1 MPVSASRASVI
12 MPTAKTTRAPSP
24 DSPHTLPG
32 SAPRIGPTM
41 TEPPIPPAIEYRA
54 MTPVRISARCRLA
67 GLEPALMA
75 RIEAQ
80 R

>member
-1 MPVSASRASVI
+1 
-12 MPTAKTTRAPSP
+12 MPTAKTIRAPSP
-24 DSPHTLPG
+24 DSPHRLPG

-41 TEPPIPPAIEYRA
+41 IAPPIPPAIEYSA
-54 MTPVRISARCRLA
+54 MAPVRISARCRLA
-67 GLEPALMA
+67 GLAPALMA